1 MKKIFY
7 FTAILFATALC
18 FSSCDRNNEDVNIT
32 LSQTSWECATNE
44 PELSGMLTLSFS
56 DGENGIMKED
66 LKDKD
71 GNNYTAYHLFTYDKA
86 KGKTTLHVNG
96 GHGYFNNDHI
106 SRVFCNTDYSIT
118 IDKQAKSLIITDNDN
133 QMAFTRTDYA
143 PLYLPSTSMPDVDA
157 SSSKLTDSFLKG
169 IWESYVDDGMVY
181 VKFSYRIGDED
192 RHASLRVTKCFG
204 TLRNDIVDSRDL
216 YPVIEDNNTVALYAD
231 QARTKLDF
239 CVVFLEEIPYSGGGY
254 MITVLNDK
262 REEIITDFCIK
273 QSAN

>member
-7 FTAILFATALC
+7 FTAILFATTLC

-71 GNNYTAYHLFTYDKA
+71 GNNYTAYHLFTYDKV

-106 SRVFCNTDYSIT
+106 SRVFSNTDYSIT
-118 IDKQAKSLIITDNDN
+118 IDKQAKSLVLTDNDN
-133 QMAFTRTDYA
+133 QMTFTRTDYA
-143 PLYLPSTSMPDVDA
+143 PLSLPSTSMPGVDA
-157 SSSKLTDSFLKG
+157 SSFKLTDSYLNGTWDSGDSG
-169 IWESYVDDGMVY
+169 ILLHI
-181 VKFSYRIGDED
+181 KFIYHIGSED
-192 RHASLRVTKCFG
+192 RHVGLWVQSNFG
-204 TLRNDIVDSRDL
+204 TFRQDIIDARDL
-216 YPVIEDNNTVALYAD
+216 YPVIEDNYTVALYAD
-231 QARTKLDF
+231 QARTKIEFYLAF
-239 CVVFLEEIPYSGGGY
+239 GEENPYITGHFV
-254 MITVLNDK
+254 TVLNDK
-262 REEIITDFCIK
+262 REEQGTAFCVK

>member
-7 FTAILFATALC
+7 FTAILFATILC
-18 FSSCDRNNEDVNIT
+18 LSSCDRNNEDVNIT

-71 GNNYTAYHLFTYDKA
+71 GNNYTAYHLFTYERV

-96 GHGYFNNDHI
+96 GHGYFNNNHI
-106 SRVFCNTDYSIT
+106 SRVFSNTDYTIT
-118 IDKQAKSLIITDNDN
+118 IDKQAKSLVLTDNDN
-133 QMAFTRTDYA
+133 QMTFTRTDYA
-143 PLYLPSTSMPDVDA
+143 PLSLPSTSMPDVDA
-157 SSSKLTDSFLKG
+157 SSFKLTESIVKG
-169 IWESYVDDGMVY
+169 TWESYVSSGLVN
-181 VKFSYRIGDED
+181 VKFSYGIGSED

-204 TLRNDIVDSRDL
+204 TLRNDIIDSRDL

-262 REEIITDFCIK
+262 REEIITDFCVK
-273 QSAN
+273 TSAN

>member
-7 FTAILFATALC
+7 FTAILFATTLC

-32 LSQTSWECATNE
+32 LSQTSWECAMNE

-56 DGENGIMKED
+56 DDENGIMKED

-71 GNNYTAYHLFTYDKA
+71 GNNYTAYHLFTYDKV

-96 GHGYFNNDHI
+96 GHGYFNNNHI

-133 QMAFTRTDYA
+133 QMTFTRTDYA
-143 PLYLPSTSMPDVDA
+143 PLSLPATSMPDVDA
-157 SSSKLTDSFLKG
+157 SSFKLTESFVKG
-169 IWESYVDDGMVY
+169 TWESFHPGLVY
-181 VKFSYRIGDED
+181 VNFSYRIGGED
-192 RHASLRVTKCFG
+192 RHASLLMQSCCG
-204 TLRNDIVDSRDL
+204 TFRQDIIDSRDL

-239 CVVFLEEIPYSGGGY
+239 CVVFGDQVPYYTGGY
-254 MITVLNDK
+254 FFTILNDK
-262 REEIITDFCIK
+262 REELTTDICVK
-273 QSAN
+273 TSAN

>member
-7 FTAILFATALC
+7 FTAILFATILC
-18 FSSCDRNNEDVNIT
+18 LSSCDRNNEDVNIT

-86 KGKTTLHVNG
+86 KGKNTLHVNA

-106 SRVFCNTDYSIT
+106 SRVFCNTDYTIT
-118 IDKQAKSLIITDNDN
+118 IDKQAKSLVLTDKDN
-133 QMAFTRTDYA
+133 HMTFTRTDYA
-143 PLYLPSTSMPDVDA
+143 PLSLPATSMPDVDA
-157 SSSKLTDSFLKG
+157 SSFKLTDSYLNGTWDSGNSG
-169 IWESYVDDGMVY
+169 ILLYIN
-181 VKFSYRIGDED
+181 FSYRIGDGEKFVGLLVQ
-192 RHASLRVTKCFG
+192 SNFG
-204 TLRNDIVDSRDL
+204 TFRQDIIDARHL

-231 QARTKLDF
+231 PARTKIEFYLAF
-239 CVVFLEEIPYSGGGY
+239 GEENPY
-254 MITVLNDK
+254 ITGHFVSVLNDK
-262 REEIITDFCIK
+262 REELGTAFCVK